1 MSQVLITK
9 SKLDSLAQSVAS
21 KTGVS
26 LPLTI
31 DQMVTEIADF
41 QGTADPVLQ
50 NKTVSP
56 SNVQQSITA
65 DSNYDGLGT
74 VTVNA
79 VSLQNKTATPTTS
92 SQAITADGQYNG
104 LGTVTVNAIPSN
116 YITTS
121 DATAAASDILN
132 GKTAYVNGVK
142 ITGNVNLATY
152 YSGSS
157 SPASSLG
164 SNGDF
169 YLMTS

>member
-41 QGTADPVLQ
+41 QGTADPILQ

-56 SNVQQSITA
+56 STVQQSITA

-79 VSLQNKTATPTTS
+79 
-92 SQAITADGQYNG
+92 
-104 LGTVTVNAIPSN
+104 IPSN
-116 YITTS
+116 YIITS
-121 DATAAASDILN
+121 DADAIASDILN

-142 ITGNVNLATY
+142 ITGNLNVATY
-152 YSGSS
+152 YSGSN
-157 SPASSLG
+157 SPSSSLG

>member
-9 SKLDSLAQSVAS
+9 SKLDSLAQSVAN

-41 QGTADPVLQ
+41 QGTADPILQ

-56 SNVQQSITA
+56 STVQQSITA

-79 VSLQNKTATPTTS
+79 
-92 SQAITADGQYNG
+92 
-104 LGTVTVNAIPSN
+104 IPSN
-116 YITTS
+116 YIITS
-121 DATAAASDILN
+121 DADAIASDIVN

-142 ITGNVNLATY
+142 ITGNLNVATY
-152 YSGSS
+152 YSGPN
-157 SPASSLG
+157 SPSSSLG